1 MMMHPICIID
11 DDDDVRGVMS
21 FALKFEGMDT
31 LAFESASHAE
41 EKISKLAPENLPCL
55 IIVDYLMPGMD
66 GVEFISLLSKKYP
79 DSLGKIPVALSTAYL
94 SDGLWDFPSH
104 VMRLP
109 KPIEL
114 SDLVKIAKEFYLRPE
129 NSDSF

>member
-1 MMMHPICIID
+1 MMNPICIID

-41 EKISKLAPENLPCL
+41 ENISKLAPENLPCL
-55 IIVDYLMPGMD
+55 IIVDYSMPGMD
-66 GVEFISLLSKKYP
+66 GVEFISLLSKKYS

-94 SDGLWDFPSH
+94 SDDLRDVPSH

-114 SDLVKIAKEFYLRPE
+114 SELVKIAKEFYLRP
-129 NSDSF
+129 

>member
-1 MMMHPICIID
+1 MMHPICIID